1 MNRSLLPLLLV
12 LLAGTT
18 RLDAQ
23 GRPLTVS
30 GVRSLVFGAVFPGV
44 PRTISR
50 TDPANSGQFD
60 LTGLKNNVVLLTF
73 TLPLV
78 MTGPVGATLPLSFGG
93 SDAGYS
99 SIPAIGSQVAFDPKQ
114 PFQATLNKNGRGS
127 VFIGGTAQPGASQR
141 AGPYTGTLTLI
152 VAYFP

>member
-12 LLAGTT
+12 LLSGTT

-60 LTGLKNNVVLLTF
+60 LTGNKNSQVRLVF
-73 TLPLV
+73 TLPAA
-78 MTGPVGATLPLSFGG
+78 MAGPVGATMPLAFGG
-93 SDAGYS
+93 GDAGYS
-99 SIPAIGSQVAFDPKQ
+99 DTQAIGSQVAFDPKQ
-114 PFQATLNKNGRGS
+114 PFLATLNKNGRGS
-127 VFIGGTAQPGASQR
+127 VFIGGTAQPGSSQR
-141 AGPYTGTLTLI
+141 AGPYTGTLTLT